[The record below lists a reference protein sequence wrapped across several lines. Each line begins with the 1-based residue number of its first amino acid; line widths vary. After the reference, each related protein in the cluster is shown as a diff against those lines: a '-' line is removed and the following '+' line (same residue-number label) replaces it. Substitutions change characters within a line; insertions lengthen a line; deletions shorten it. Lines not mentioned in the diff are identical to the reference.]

1 VLVALL
7 LVTALACLCIGL
19 LLSSPLWLAASV
31 AASVGAALLIYRH
44 QTALRTAGGQAAQ
57 PTAGAGDPDVWVIDG
72 RPRYHRRA
80 CEIISGQDAEPISRS
95 HANDDGYIAC
105 SLCEPNT

>member
-1 VLVALL
+1 VLV
-7 LVTALACLCIGL
+7 
-19 LLSSPLWLAASV
+19 
-31 AASVGAALLIYRH
+31 
-44 QTALRTAGGQAAQ
+44 
-57 PTAGAGDPDVWVIDG
+57 AGDPDVWVIDG